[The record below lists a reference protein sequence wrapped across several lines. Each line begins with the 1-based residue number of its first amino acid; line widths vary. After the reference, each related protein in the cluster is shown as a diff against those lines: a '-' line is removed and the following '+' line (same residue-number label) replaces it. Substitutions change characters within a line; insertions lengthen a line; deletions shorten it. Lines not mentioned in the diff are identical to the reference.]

1 MRELIIRFKEHAA
14 VVIMA
19 STASSVAIAME
30 IIAALGK
37 SASVVF
43 TKERLMSD
51 VDLFYNTSLNPA
63 VAIFQIFASQML
75 GYGMAGI
82 CESYDIDLI

>member
-1 MRELIIRFKEHAA
+1 
-14 VVIMA
+14 
-19 STASSVAIAME
+19 ME

-37 SASVVF
+37 LASVVF
-43 TKERLMSD
+43 TKEILMSD
-51 VDLFYNTSLNPA
+51 ADLFYNTSLNPA

-82 CESYDIDLI
+82 CKYYHTDEEGVYF